1 MLLAN
6 ELPISPPPVVGGVS
20 PVPDLWLRTAAVA
33 EGFRSHSYDSNMDLA
48 MLVSDFLENGA
59 SAGGDSRASSDSDSA
74 LSDLAHLADQITV
87 GFFFLDFGSTLVA
100 LLYYIM
106 SIYQIACLPASSNF
120 TS

>member
-33 EGFRSHSYDSNMDLA
+33 EGFRSHSYDSDMDLA

-87 GFFFLDFGSTLVA
+87 GFFFGFWVDASCLA
-100 LLYYIM
+100 LLYNVNL
-106 SIYQIACLPASSNF
+106 SDCLPACF
-120 TS
+120 I